1 MKSKR
6 ILVVDGDNLYRET
19 LIRQLQA
26 YEEFDVVGCRSSRDA
41 IEQVRRSYWD
51 AILVEAELPDVD
63 GRELCRLMRA
73 QGVWSP
79 IVMMSSSGTDAE
91 TILGLESGAND
102 YITKPIS
109 LSVLLARLRAH
120 MREYTQSGNGRFTV
134 GPYTF
139 VPGSKLLF
147 EEATGTRVSLTA
159 KESAILRILCQSGDR
174 PVSCHVL
181 LDRVW
186 GYGAN
191 VTTHTLQA
199 HIYRLR
205 QKIER
210 DPSNARVLVT
220 GPDGYRIEA
229 SGPDIAL
236 AQDRV
241 VRRRTMDDE
250 MRMGAD

>member
-1 MKSKR
+1 MKSRR
-6 ILVVDGDNLYRET
+6 ILVVDDDNLYRET
-19 LIRQLQA
+19 LIRQLRA
-26 YEEFDVVGCRSSRDA
+26 YEEFDVVGCPSSRDA

-51 AILVEAELPDVD
+51 AILVEAGLPDMD
-63 GRELCRLMRA
+63 GRELCRMMRA

-79 IVMMSSSGTDAE
+79 IVMISSSGTDAE

-102 YITKPIS
+102 YMTKPFS
-109 LSVLLARLRAH
+109 PGVLLARLRAH

-139 VPGSKLLF
+139 VSGSKLLF
-147 EEATGTRVSLTA
+147 EEETGNRVSLTA

-174 PVSCHVL
+174 AVSCHVL

-210 DPSNARVLVT
+210 DPANARILVT
-220 GPDGYRIEA
+220 GPDGYRIEV
-229 SGPDIAL
+229 SGTDIAQ
-236 AQDRV
+236 AEGGV
-241 VRRRTMDDE
+241 MRRRTADDD
-250 MRMGAD
+250 MRIGAA